1 MRKVTLLGAVLALMA
16 VPVVFVSQAAAAGS
30 PSVTT
35 ASASSITSSRA
46 TVSGTVNPNGS
57 ATRYAFQY
65 GTTTGF
71 GHETTLTSAGS
82 GTTPSTVS
90 ASITGLASGTTY
102 HYRIL
107 ALNGSGT
114 ATGGDLTFKTAGT
127 PPPPPPTKPTSTT
140 GTASAS
146 VNGATVNA
154 TVNPN
159 GFLTHY
165 YFEFGTSSAYGLQ
178 TSPASA
184 GSGTAA
190 ISVTRTLAG
199 LQSDQTYHYR
209 IVAVSS
215 SGTTLGAD
223 ATFTTGS
230 PPPSTS
236 NLRFFGHT
244 AFVAPQGVGGIF
256 LGCIGGTSCTGKMTI
271 SHNHA
276 TVAQRLHFTIRG
288 NKGGIVHYTLS
299 GLGRSLQRSTRH
311 LRITVVVTP
320 SSGPAITGVITQVPF
335 L

>member
-1 MRKVTLLGAVLALMA
+1 MRRTTWLGTVLALI
-16 VPVVFVSQAAAAGS
+16 VVSVVFVSQAAAAGS

-35 ASASSITSSRA
+35 ASASAITSSSA
-46 TVSGTVNPNGS
+46 IVSGTINPNGD
-57 ATRYAFQY
+57 ATMYAFQY

-82 GTTPSTVS
+82 GDTPSTVS
-90 ASITGLASGTTY
+90 ASITGLTSGSTY
-102 HYRIL
+102 HYRII

-114 ATGGDLTFKTAGT
+114 ATGLPLTFKTTGT

-140 GTASAS
+140 GTASPS

-159 GFLTHY
+159 GLPTDY
-165 YFEFGTSSAYGLQ
+165 YFEFGTTSAYGLQ
-178 TSPASA
+178 TPPTSA

-190 ISVTRTLAG
+190 VSVTRSLAG
-199 LQSDQTYHYR
+199 LQSNQTYHYR
-209 IVAVSS
+209 IVAVSAG
-215 SGTTLGAD
+215 GTTLGTD

-230 PPPSTS
+230 PPPTTS
-236 NLRFFGHT
+236 NLKFFGHT

-256 LGCIGGTSCTGKMTI
+256 LGCIGQTSCTGKMTI
-271 SHNHA
+271 SHNA
-276 TVAQRLHFTIRG
+276 TTIAKRLHFTIAA
-288 NKGGIVHYTLS
+288 NQGGIVHYTLTS
-299 GLGRSLQRSTRH
+299 QGRSLQRSTRR

-320 SSGPAITGVITQVPF
+320 SSGTPITGVITQVPF